1 MLYSLSSE
9 DRQKLGN
16 VSKQIRAKLG
26 GTDCRLVA
34 IVYAIFVCQSVQKS
48 PKQFPGLN
56 SALAVKLP
64 DFLSDIFVTDYLL
77 NSDTEASLEK
87 QSLIFKVTRIVR
99 IIKALAKVNE
109 AQIDLVKTDK
119 LIVDK
124 IDQDMAD
131 WLEQSIEKLS
141 FQLLLLE
148 NIAPPLEL
156 ISFNPSLPAEVFNL
170 LIKTSESANN
180 QATQNTIPADLA
192 SLVAQAFP
200 VKSGE
205 VVVDL
210 NFGLGNM
217 ITAAMKESEG
227 VTFYGQEADSLSALL
242 GWLRIKLTPSDNE
255 VNVKVGDA
263 LTHGHELESKMR
275 PVDLAYVYSSSQWVV
290 RDETKS
296 LKNYDDETVI
306 KLLNIKRMGMER
318 WTAASE
324 KVKEIEAEI
333 NHHISSLALVEPNNV
348 KSQKNHLEI
357 IDSLEKK
364 LTRATSI
371 ADQLRKEFEVTKNH
385 LNSLRSSSQVIGGR
399 FGESHDS
406 KLMKHALE
414 TVHESGT
421 VVAVVS
427 SRNLFSI
434 SSLRLLNE
442 CLKKNWLDTVVELPR
457 GSAGTNDRIA
467 ILVFRKNR
475 KDKDVLFVDA
485 TNVSSVTSSS
495 DDQNVQAAADIIAS
509 ALVRRTKASDFSEEF
524 VTRLVDIIKNRTE
537 HPSVSTKVSF
547 ENLES
552 EDKSSVTIITDL
564 RPQKYLV
571 GSAAPKQSIESL
583 YKSLDVAIKQTVESA
598 KALQNARLELG
609 LESLPTLFSKPSADR
624 PKIT

>member
-1 MLYSLSSE
+1 MIYSLSSE

-48 PKQFPGLN
+48 SNKFPGLD
-56 SALAVKLP
+56 SAFGVKLP
-64 DFLSDIFVTDYLL
+64 DFLSDVFVTDYLL
-77 NSDTEASLEK
+77 NSDTGISLEK
-87 QSLIFKVTRIVR
+87 QSLTFKVKRL
-99 IIKALAKVNE
+99 IKDLAKANDTS
-109 AQIDLVKTDK
+109 IDLFHTDK
-119 LIVDK
+119 LLAQNEDK
-124 IDQDMAD
+124 SFTD
-131 WLEQSIEKLS
+131 WLEQSVDKLS

-275 PVDLAYVYSSSQWVV
+275 PVDLAYVYSSSPWVV

-306 KLLNIKRMGMER
+306 KLLNIKHMSMER

-333 NHHISSLALVEPNNV
+333 NHRISSLALVELNNE

-371 ADQLRKEFEVTKNH
+371 ADQLRKEYEVTKNH
-385 LNSLRSSSQVIGGR
+385 LNSLRSSSQVTGGR
-399 FGESHDS
+399 FGESRDS
-406 KLMKHALE
+406 KLIKHALE

-427 SRNLFSI
+427 SRNLSSI
-434 SSLRLLNE
+434 SSLRSLNE
-442 CLKKNWLDTVVELPR
+442 CLNKNWLDTVVELPR

-475 KDKDVLFVDA
+475 KDKYVLFVDA
-485 TNVSSVTSSS
+485 TKVSAVTNSS
-495 DDQNVQAAADIIAS
+495 DDQNAQAVIDIVAS

-537 HPSVSTKVSF
+537 HPSVSIKVPF
-547 ENLES
+547 QNLES

-564 RPQKYLV
+564 RPQKYLA
-571 GSAAPKQSIESL
+571 GSATPKQSIDSL
-583 YKSLDVAIKQTVESA
+583 YQSLDAAIKQTVESA
-598 KALQNARLELG
+598 KALQNARSELG
-609 LESLPTLFSKPSADR
+609 LQRLPTLFSKPSADR
-624 PKIT
+624 SKIT

>member
-16 VSKQIRAKLG
+16 FSKQIRAKLG

-170 LIKTSESANN
+170 LIKISESANN

-192 SLVAQAFP
+192 SLVALAFP

-275 PVDLAYVYSSSQWVV
+275 PVDLAYVYSSSPWVV

-306 KLLNIKRMGMER
+306 KLVNIKHMGMER
-318 WTAASE
+318 WAAASE
-324 KVKEIEAEI
+324 KVKEIAAEI
-333 NHHISSLALVEPNNV
+333 YHRKSGLALVEPNNE
-348 KSQKNHLEI
+348 KSQKNYLDI
-357 IDSLEKK
+357 IESLEKK
-364 LTRATSI
+364 LARATSI
-371 ADQLRKEFEVTKNH
+371 ADQLKKEFEVTKNH

-399 FGESHDS
+399 FGESRDS

-442 CLKKNWLDTVVELPR
+442 CLNKNWLDTIVELPR

-485 TNVSSVTSSS
+485 TNVSVVTTSS
-495 DDQNVQAAADIIAS
+495 DNQNAQAVTDIFAS
-509 ALVRRTKASDFSEEF
+509 ALIRRTKASDFSEEF
-524 VTRLVDIIKNRTE
+524 VTRLVDIIKNRIE
-537 HPSVSTKVSF
+537 HPSVSTKVPF
-547 ENLES
+547 QNLES

-564 RPQKYLV
+564 RPQKYLAK
-571 GSAAPKQSIESL
+571 SAAPKQSIESL
-583 YKSLDVAIKQTVESA
+583 HKSLDAAIKQTFESA
-598 KALQNARLELG
+598 KALQNARSELG
-609 LESLPTLFSKPSADR
+609 LERLPTLFSKPSVDR